1 MLIDKIIINI
11 GGFKMKELKQK
22 TMNWLKE
29 RFGSALYDDLCC
41 KKSIEEVS
49 DYFWQ
54 NNSIDWIEE
63 LGGLEYALE
72 SWTEE
77 FISAEALE
85 LFYNKKQIE
94 MLQENALASWQG
106 RPHVYTED
114 EILEAE

>member
-1 MLIDKIIINI
+1 
-11 GGFKMKELKQK
+11 MKELRQR
-22 TMNWLKE
+22 TIEWLRK
-29 RFGSALYDDLCC
+29 RFGEELYDDLCC

-54 NNSIDWIEE
+54 NNSIDEIEE

-77 FISAEALE
+77 FISAEDLE
-85 LFYNKKQIE
+85 FFYNKKQIE

-106 RPHVYTED
+106 LPLVYTEE
-114 EILEAE
+114 EIWEAE

>member
-1 MLIDKIIINI
+1 
-11 GGFKMKELKQK
+11 MKELKQR
-22 TMNWLKE
+22 TIEWLRK
-29 RFGSALYDDLCC
+29 RFGEELYDDLCC

-54 NNSIDWIEE
+54 NNSIDEIEE

-72 SWTEE
+72 SWTEK

-85 LFYNKKQIE
+85 LFYNKNQIE

-106 RPHVYTED
+106 LPLVYTEE
-114 EILEAE
+114 EIWEAE